1 MIIKI
6 INVAV
11 DLVVILLLEFNLVML
26 LLCICHPISNICM
39 CSIVLESLTVKQ
51 MLKKSERDNLEK
63 FRKDFQTSPSFR
75 LLHIGPTRKLGDE

>member
-1 MIIKI
+1 MMIMKI

-11 DLVVILLLEFNLVML
+11 DLVVILLLQFNLVML

-51 MLKKSERDNLEK
+51 MLKKSERDNLKK
-63 FRKDFQTSPSFR
+63 FRKDFQTSPSF
-75 LLHIGPTRKLGDE
+75 